1 MADDRQKQTH
11 PTGDRFN
18 LGAKGQANLERTY
31 GWRKERNREMKSS
44 DPDGDG
50 DVDSPL
56 DQLMIKRRGYIQQI
70 FKKII
75 DEADMKKSHDPV
87 GQEDKDINND
97 GKVNPT
103 DSYLHNR
110 RAAIADQKGHKSHA
124 QRLIQLAR
132 HARQNKENK

>member
-1 MADDRQKQTH
+1 MADDRQKKTH

-18 LGAKGQANLERTY
+18 LGAKGQADLERTY
-31 GWRKERNREMKSS
+31 GWRKELNRDMKSS

-56 DQLMIKRRGYIQQI
+56 DQLMIRRRGYVQQI

-75 DEADMKKSHDPV
+75 DEADMKKTHDPV
-87 GQEDKDINND
+87 GQEDHDINND
-97 GKVNPT
+97 KKVDST

-110 RAAIADQKGHKSHA
+110 RAAIADQKGNKSHA
-124 QRLIQLAR
+124 QKLIALAKA
-132 HARQNKENK
+132 AREKK

>member
-1 MADDRQKQTH
+1 MADDKQSKTH
-11 PTGDRFN
+11 PSKDRFN
-18 LGAKGQANLERTY
+18 FGTKGQADLERTY

-75 DEADMKKSHDPV
+75 DEADMKKTHDSV
-87 GQEDKDINND
+87 GKEDSDINNNNNVD
-97 GKVNPT
+97 PT
-103 DSYLHNR
+103 DSYLLIR
-110 RAAIADQKGHKSHA
+110 RAAIASKKGNAEHA
-124 QRLIQLAR
+124 KKLIALAR
-132 HARQNKENK
+132 AAREK